1 MSNRR
6 RTGTRSGI
14 HPQPGRSNRKQ
25 AKLVAAVGLPLI
37 VAVALI
43 GLVAPRSDTGDDN
56 PVVSTT
62 TTTLKPASPEGKA
75 FQTRVED
82 ALRIFA
88 SERLVAVIQAAGQWK
103 DGKMPPEA
111 FAGELNVYLPE
122 AVKAR
127 QAIAAIPP
135 LKEAPNVRDLYRDS
149 IGLYIDFGRIYLVA
163 TDPAA
168 EPLRAQLDL
177 AARRL
182 RVLADRIYDQ
192 GRTLI
197 DPSSQSLGDE
207 SVDIRRAPEVPD
219 WEAEGLAAGP
229 PLAEAPP
236 PPPEVPPEREGQ
248 RQEEPEK
255 KWLARLRK
263 ADFPSGA
270 DLAAAINAGDGK
282 RLGELAETYLASVAA
297 VRVAPDPEGGRVRA
311 AVVALSFLVDA
322 ESARVAQAATV
333 LPAGPARDRLSMVA
347 RRLAL
352 TGENLLEPDLRDG
365 PTGFEPSLLDDTG
378 A

>member
-6 RTGTRSGI
+6 RTRR
-14 HPQPGRSNRKQ
+14 PGSHRPPARSNRQQ
-25 AKLVAAVGLPLI
+25 AKLAAAIGLPLI

-43 GLVAPRSDTGDDN
+43 GLVAPGSESDGDN

-62 TTTLKPASPEGKA
+62 TTTLRPVSPEGKA

-82 ALRIFA
+82 ALRSFA
-88 SERLVAVIQAAGQWK
+88 AERLVAVIRAAGEWNE
-103 DGKMPPEA
+103 GKMPPET
-111 FAGELNVYLPE
+111 FAGELNLFLPE

-127 QAIAAIPP
+127 QAVAGIPV
-135 LKEAPNVRDLYRDS
+135 LKEAPGVRDIYRDS

-168 EPLRAQLDL
+168 EPVRAQLDL

-182 RVLADRIYDQ
+182 RALADRIFDQ
-192 GRTLI
+192 AHILV

-219 WEAEGLAAGP
+219 WEAEGLAAGS
-229 PLAEAPP
+229 PLAEAPA
-236 PPPEVPPEREGQ
+236 PPPEVPPEREAQ

-255 KWLARLRK
+255 EWLARVRK

-270 DLAAAINAGDGK
+270 DLAAAIKAGNGK
-282 RLGELAETYLASVAA
+282 RLGDLAETYLAAVAA
-297 VRVAPDPEGGRVRA
+297 LRVAPDPEGGRVRA
-311 AVVALSFLVDA
+311 AVAALSYLVDA
-322 ESARVAQAATV
+322 ESARVAQAATI
-333 LPAGPARDRLSMVA
+333 LPAGPGRDRLSTVA

-352 TGENLLEPDLRDG
+352 IGEQLLEPELRG
-365 PTGFEPSLLDDTG
+365 RPAGFDPSLLDDTG
-378 A
+378 S